1 MTIKRVLK
9 KTGKVFLYILGI
21 VLVLLIGTVIFI
33 NTNYAKRLIR
43 DKVQSYLQTKL
54 NTRIV
59 IGSIDYSLPKWI
71 EINNIYVEDQLKDTL
86 FFGERLSVD
95 LDMIKLIRGITYIRK
110 VELKNIYA
118 NISRPEKDSVFNF
131 QFIVDAFKG
140 KATDTIANKDTSALQ
155 LTMKTLLLNHVKVR
169 FDDRFGGTGFTANVG
184 NLNASIN
191 KFQPDKLYFD
201 IDEFKADSLDFF
213 MVTYKAG
220 NSSSPDTSTGKTALT
235 VLANRFDLKKVN
247 VSVEDRVSGMLYA
260 NTVQHLLL
268 DSTNIDLFNEKA
280 SAKMFLLDSSLVK
293 FISPKKEITNTVSAS
308 PGSSSSS
315 SWRINVDDLKL
326 FKDQFQFDDNA
337 TIAAKEG
344 VDPAHLDL
352 ININVNASRIIYSPD
367 SMVATVKQLALQDKS
382 GFIIDTTHANIFYSS
397 KGITATELYLKTPLS
412 IIQNSVVL
420 KYDDI
425 KQLTTVPQHTSV
437 DLKLNNTVIAIN
449 DLYTLLPS
457 IKKDMPPQKFS
468 GNVVK
473 LNTNISGTLQEL
485 NIPMLQ
491 LAGFSGTVINA
502 KAILYN
508 VTDTNNLAYDITV
521 FNSTIPRRDILKF
534 MPQTADSVSGKIPEV
549 LSLSTHIK
557 GNLKNTAALIN
568 VNSRSFSFNGN
579 AIVKNI
585 KTPQRLQ
592 YDLNIKNS
600 RIEKSFI
607 LSMVP
612 KNTIPAS
619 IELPQLITLA
629 GTLKGDMNNVAPNIK
644 LGGSYGIVT
653 AKGYVRNFKNKDAA
667 TYDLAFTTTNFQAG
681 NLLKQDT
688 ILGNISM
695 SGTAKG
701 TGFDYKTMRA
711 AINANV
717 QAAEFMR
724 YYYQDIVVR
733 AQLDG
738 GNITSDGTVNDS
750 NLTMHYTA
758 SGNFSGQYP
767 SALEA
772 SITIDTVQLKKI
784 HLYNEVLNAKT
795 KIYIKAPDL
804 DPGHLNVYAV
814 IDTSTLVF
822 KDKTYLL
829 DSTTLQAH
837 DSSGNNIVTLRSP
850 IADLNANGKFEY
862 DKIGPSLLQ
871 YLSRYYNIKGT
882 STTATNI
889 ATQQIS
895 FNGRVKK
902 HSIVTDLVP
911 GMTYESFDFKGA
923 YSSDIKDSALS
934 FTSTIPHFTYGS
946 NRMAQAKINI
956 NTLNDRISALVN
968 FDTLVVGENVFY
980 KSDINANITRD
991 SISASVVTRDTKD
1004 RERYA
1009 LGVIMLNQNETY
1021 TFSLKD
1027 TLLLNYEKWN
1037 VAHGNSIQYS
1047 KQGILVTN
1055 FAISNNEAK
1064 ITANSKEK
1072 ILNSPVDVRI
1082 ENFNIKDITS
1092 ILNNDTLL
1100 AAGFINGAFTIS
1112 DFNKKI
1118 PGFTGNLDVTQFQF
1132 MQQPVGDIKLTGNKT
1147 DDNTINATLSLTGN
1161 GNNVNVK
1168 ADYYLN
1174 NETKQFNAVAD
1185 IQQLR
1190 LATIQ
1195 AFSKGNLERS
1205 SGSISGN
1212 IVLDGKFSEPH
1223 WKGAIAFDTAKFALA
1238 RFGTA
1243 YSIDKQKIVL
1253 DYPTITLD
1261 HFTIKDSTG
1270 QPLVLN
1276 GTLKSNSLSNYD
1288 VALKVNAS
1296 NFILVNAP
1304 KAINNQVYGFAA
1316 INANVTVSGNSS
1328 SPDIEGDI
1336 SLTDKTDVTMVLPD
1350 RNINKDAAISVVR
1363 FIDRD
1368 TFELP
1373 EKILFKPEKE
1383 VKQDVAQ
1390 FLNYNLNVEIS
1401 KKAALTIVIDPST
1414 GDALKVQGDAQLNV
1428 GVDPGGNI
1436 VLAGNYEL
1444 YSGHY
1449 VLTYEFLKK
1458 EFDLMPGSTIVFSGA
1473 PMDAEVNINAV
1484 YTVNTSAKD
1493 LLGNEVGEVDAA
1505 LSNMFNQKI
1514 PFKVI
1519 LNLKGPMKKPTI
1531 SFDIQLPDENVQIN
1545 QQLRTTIEN
1554 KLAQLRGD
1562 IAATNKQ
1569 VFSLLLLNRFAGEQS
1584 SDFFKGNGA
1593 SFDDLARESVSKF
1606 LSSALDQIASDLF
1619 KGVDIDLNLNSYKD
1633 YNSGDAQQ
1641 RTDLNIAVT
1650 KRFLDDR
1657 LSISVGSNFGIE
1669 GNDASAKASQQK
1681 GNGYVPDVTVSYKL
1695 TKDGKYMVKAYKKNQ
1710 FEVILD
1716 GYVVETGIAF
1726 IVSMDYDKFRE
1737 LFKKKSRT
1745 KK

>member
-1 MTIKRVLK
+1 MSINRVLK
-9 KTGKVFLYILGI
+9 KTGKVFLYIVGV
-21 VLVLLIGTVIFI
+21 VLVLLIGAVIFI
-33 NTNYAKRLIR
+33 NTNYAKRIIR

-54 NTRIV
+54 NTKIV

-71 EINNIYVEDQLKDTL
+71 EIKNIYVEDQLKDTL
-86 FFGERLSVD
+86 FFGEKLSVD

-110 VELKNIYA
+110 VELQNIYA

-140 KATDTIANKDTSALQ
+140 KATDTIVNTDTSALQ
-155 LTMKTLLLNHVKVR
+155 LTMKELLLTHVKVR
-169 FDDRFGGTGFTANVG
+169 FDDQFGGSGFTANVG
-184 NLNASIN
+184 NLDATVN
-191 KFQPDKLYFD
+191 KFRPDKLHFD

-220 NSSSPDTSTGKTALT
+220 NNSSADTSRGKNALT
-235 VLANRFDLKKVN
+235 VLANKFDLKKVN
-247 VSVEDRVSGMLYA
+247 VSVQDKTNGMLYA

-268 DSTNIDLFNEKA
+268 NNANVDLANEKA
-280 SAKMFLLDSSLVK
+280 FAKTLLLDSSLVK
-293 FISPKKEITNTVSAS
+293 FVSPKKDAIDISPDSIT
-308 PGSSSSS
+308 SST
-315 SWRINVDDLKL
+315 SWRIDLDELKL
-326 FKDQFQFDDNA
+326 FKDQFQFDDNKR
-337 TIAAKEG
+337 IAAKEG
-344 VDPAHLDL
+344 VDPAHLD
-352 ININVNASRIIYSPD
+352 ITNINVNANRIIYSAD
-367 SMVATVKQLALQDKS
+367 SIVATVKQLALQDKS

-412 IIQNSVVL
+412 IIQNAVLL

-425 KQLTTVPQHTSV
+425 KQLTTVPQNTSV
-437 DLKLNNTVIAIN
+437 DIKLNNTVIAVN

-457 IKKDMPPQKFS
+457 VKKSMPPQKFS
-468 GNVVK
+468 GNLVK
-473 LNTNISGTLQEL
+473 LNTAISGTLQQL
-485 NIPMLQ
+485 NVPLLQ

-508 VTDTNNLAYDITV
+508 VTGTNNLGYDITV
-521 FNSTIPRRDILKF
+521 YNSTIPRNDILKF
-534 MPQTADSVSGKIPEV
+534 MPQMADSVSSKIPEV
-549 LSLSTHIK
+549 LSLSTHVK
-557 GNLKNTAALIN
+557 GNLKNTAAEIN
-568 VNSRSFSFNGN
+568 VNSHSFYFNGN
-579 AIVKNI
+579 AVVKNI
-585 KTPQRLQ
+585 KTPKRLQ
-592 YDLNIKNS
+592 YDISINNS

-607 LSMVP
+607 MSMLP
-612 KNTIPAS
+612 KNTIPPS
-619 IELPQLITLA
+619 IQLPQLITLA
-629 GTLKGDMNNVAPNIK
+629 GTLKGDINNIAPNIK
-644 LGGSYGIVT
+644 LGGSYGTVT
-653 AKGYVRNFKNKDAA
+653 AKGYVHNFKNTKNAN
-667 TYDLAFTTTNFQAG
+667 YDLAFTTNNFQAG

-688 ILGNISM
+688 VLGNITM

-701 TGFDYKTMRA
+701 TGFDYKTMHA
-711 AINANV
+711 AIHVSVQEAAVKQYNYHDIIANAL
-717 QAAEFMR
+717 
-724 YYYQDIVVR
+724 
-733 AQLDG
+733 LDA
-738 GNITSDGTVNDS
+738 GNITSDGHVTDS
-750 NLTMHYTA
+750 NLTMQYKATA
-758 SGNFSGQYP
+758 NVSGQYP
-767 SALEA
+767 SAVEA
-772 SITIDTVQLKKI
+772 TINIDTVQMKKL
-784 HLYNEVLNAKT
+784 HLYQEVLNVKT
-795 KIYIKAPDL
+795 AIYIKAPDL
-804 DPGHLNVYAV
+804 DPEHLNLHAV
-814 IDTSTLVF
+814 IDTSTLIL
-822 KDKTYLL
+822 KNKTYLL
-829 DSTTLQAH
+829 DSTTLDAR

-850 IADLNANGKFEY
+850 IADLNAGGDFAY

-871 YLSRYYNIKGT
+871 YINRYYNVTGN
-882 STTATNI
+882 SSATPDMGK
-889 ATQQIS
+889 QQIV
-895 FNGRVKK
+895 FNGTIKK
-902 HSIVTDLVP
+902 HGLVTDLVP
-911 GMTYESFDFKGA
+911 GMTYETFNFKGG

-934 FTSTIPHFTYGS
+934 FTSAIPHFTYGS

-956 NTLNDRISALVN
+956 NTLNDRISGTVN
-968 FDTLVVGENVFY
+968 FDTLVVDENIFY

-991 SISASVVTRDTKD
+991 SISATVVTRDLKD
-1004 RERYA
+1004 KERYA
-1009 LGVIMLNQNETY
+1009 LGATMLQRNEIY

-1027 TLLLNYEKWN
+1027 TLLLNYQKWN
-1037 VAHGNSIQYS
+1037 VAHDNSIQYS
-1047 KQGILVTN
+1047 KQGIIVNN
-1055 FAISNNEAK
+1055 FVVSNNTSK

-1072 ILNSPVDVRI
+1072 VLNSPVDVRI
-1082 ENFNIKDITS
+1082 ENFNIRDITS
-1092 ILNNDTLL
+1092 IINSDTLL
-1100 AAGFINGAFTIS
+1100 AAGVINGSFTLS

-1132 MQQPVGDIKLTGNKT
+1132 MQQPAGDIKLTGNKT
-1147 DDNTINATLSLTGN
+1147 DDNTINATLVLTGN

-1174 NETKQFNAVAD
+1174 NDSRQFDAVAD

-1190 LATIQ
+1190 MATIQ

-1205 SGSISGN
+1205 SGSLSGN
-1212 IVLDGKFSEPH
+1212 IALDGKFADPH
-1223 WKGAIAFDTAKFALA
+1223 WKGTLAFDTVKFALA
-1238 RFGTA
+1238 KFGTA
-1243 YSIDKQKIVL
+1243 YAIDKQKLVL

-1270 QPLVLN
+1270 QPLVVN

-1288 VALKVNAS
+1288 LALKVNAS

-1316 INANVTVSGNSS
+1316 INTNVTISGNSS
-1328 SPDIEGDI
+1328 SPNIEGDI
-1336 SLTDKTDVTMVLPD
+1336 SLTDQTDVTMVLPE
-1350 RNINKDAAISVVR
+1350 RNINKDAALSVVR

-1373 EKILFKPEKE
+1373 EKKLFRPEKE

-1436 VLAGNYEL
+1436 VLVGNYEL
-1444 YSGHY
+1444 NSGHY

-1458 EFDLMPGSTIVFSGA
+1458 EFDLMPGSTIVFGGS
-1473 PMDAEVNINAV
+1473 PMDAQVDINAV

-1519 LNLKGPMKKPTI
+1519 LNLKGPMKKPNIT
-1531 SFDIQLPDENVQIN
+1531 FDIQLPDENTQIN

-1554 KLAQLRGD
+1554 KLVQLRGD

-1584 SDFFKGNGA
+1584 SDFFKGNGS

-1716 GYVVETGIAF
+1716 GYVVETGVAF

-1737 LFKKKSRT
+1737 LFKKKS
-1745 KK
+1745 KINK